1 MKRDTDTMIGIC
13 EAVASGTLVLS
24 TAAQMNG
31 ISARTFWRWMQLS
44 NQGDENYLINWPND
58 DEPTFFH
65 RALAMARRMFKLDAR
80 GLIEQRLISGFA
92 EPVFFQGRPSWVEM
106 EEAVGLDE
114 DTRELLGYPRDGLLR
129 DEFGRRVQHKI
140 IHAAPV
146 QLQIKFLES
155 QFPDEYTPTMNQNIN
170 QTINGTL
177 GVVPAKP
184 RSREDGPPPVPPPP
198 PRPLLEAPV
207 SIPTANTDT
216 ELAELL
222 GDEPNP
228 MEATLTEPT
237 KDEPNEV
244 AIAPTPSAPEPRVI
258 KEPNPAAYQPT
269 APDGN
274 MSPLRADLISR
285 LIDPAKRSANPIG
298 STKAFPTLG
307 AAND

>member
-1 MKRDTDTMIGIC
+1 MLRDDETMIGIC

-44 NQGDENYLINWPND
+44 NQGDERYLINWPND
-58 DEPTFFH
+58 EEPTYFH

-92 EPVFFQGRPSWVEM
+92 EPVFFQGKPSWVEM

-129 DEFGRRVQHKI
+129 DELGRRVQHKI

-170 QTINGTL
+170 QTISGTL

-184 RSREDGPPPVPPPP
+184 RSREDGPPPVPSPCPGSSSPAQYSAHTPPP
-198 PRPLLEAPV
+198 PPSPRLAAASTAAPPL
-207 SIPTANTDT
+207 
-216 ELAELL
+216 
-222 GDEPNP
+222 
-228 MEATLTEPT
+228 
-237 KDEPNEV
+237 
-244 AIAPTPSAPEPRVI
+244 
-258 KEPNPAAYQPT
+258 
-269 APDGN
+269 
-274 MSPLRADLISR
+274 
-285 LIDPAKRSANPIG
+285 
-298 STKAFPTLG
+298 PTLLSPPRKPS
-307 AAND
+307 NQSDELS